1 MELGFQDHVLPE
13 TYPTSRASMFFREAC
28 SMLYH
33 VVSFLWGEAGA
44 FELILTRNHQI
55 GYVDPTEV
63 EEPYRLSQFGTP
75 DDGS

>member
-1 MELGFQDHVLPE
+1 
-13 TYPTSRASMFFREAC
+13 
-28 SMLYH
+28 MLYH